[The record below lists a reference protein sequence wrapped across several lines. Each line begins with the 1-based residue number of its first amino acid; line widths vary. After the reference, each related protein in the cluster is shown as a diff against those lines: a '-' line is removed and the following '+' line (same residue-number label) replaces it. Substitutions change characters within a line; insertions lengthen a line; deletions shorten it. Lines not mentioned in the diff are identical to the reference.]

1 MKPDFKGIR
10 FSVFIYMFL
19 LSFGIITL
27 IILFQ
32 VVLIKPYYRNSKI
45 QTINSFINDLEYNI
59 IDNENINVDNID
71 KVTYSTLNNNFC
83 VLVFNKN
90 GKAIYNSDSLGEGC
104 LLTQNININGE
115 VVNPINNGLFMIDLF
130 NDDVEYQ
137 LSITNDKS
145 NQEMILYGEVIKNKL
160 ANYYV
165 FVNSPIEPFES
176 VTNFI
181 ASQYLLLILLVGVI
195 SFSLALF
202 LSNRLAKPIIK
213 MNHSAN
219 KLAGGN
225 YNTHFEGN
233 SYSEINELAETLN
246 DATYKLSKVD
256 ELRKD
261 LIANVSHDIKT
272 PLTMIKAYAEMI
284 IDISGDV
291 KEKREEHLN
300 VIIKEVDYL
309 DVLIKDMQELS
320 KMQAGYIV
328 INRMNVDL
336 VSIVKD
342 TILLFDALLDSR
354 HIKVVLEGVDSC
366 ITYVDGIKIQQV
378 IYNFLS
384 NAIKHSND
392 NSNIIINIIQNED
405 ITRLEVKDFGS
416 GIPSEDLAYVWDR
429 YYKIDKQFK
438 RNIDKSTGLGLAIV
452 KAILEA
458 HNAKYGVKSKINSG
472 SLFYFELTRELIDEE
487 NANEK

>member
-1 MKPDFKGIR
+1 
-10 FSVFIYMFL
+10 MFL

-45 QTINSFINDLEYNI
+45 QTINSYVNDLEYNI
-59 IDNENINVDNID
+59 IDNENINEKNID

-83 VLVFNKN
+83 VLVFNKSGN
-90 GKAIYNSDSLGEGC
+90 VIYNSDSLGEGC
-104 LLTQNININGE
+104 LLTQNIDINNEVINPTING
-115 VVNPINNGLFMIDLF
+115 VFMIDLF
-130 NDDVEYQ
+130 NGGEDYQ
-137 LSITNDKS
+137 LSLTNEKS
-145 NQEMILYGEVIKNKL
+145 NQEMILYGEVVKNKL

-181 ASQYLLLILLVGVI
+181 ASQYLLLIFLVGII

-202 LSNRLAKPIIK
+202 LSNRLASPIIK

-219 KLAGGN
+219 KLASGN
-225 YNTHFEGN
+225 YNTHFDN
-233 SYSEINELAETLN
+233 DSYSEINELADTLN

-291 KEKREEHLN
+291 KEKREEHLT

-320 KMQAGYIV
+320 KMQAGFIV
-328 INRMNVDL
+328 LNRTNVDL
-336 VSIVKD
+336 VSIVKN
-342 TILLFDALLDSR
+342 TITLFDALLESR
-354 HIKVVLEGVDSC
+354 KINVTLNAEDSC
-366 ITYVDGIKIQQV
+366 IIYVDGIKMQQV

-384 NAIKHSND
+384 NAINHSDD
-392 NSNIIINIIQNED
+392 NSNIKIKIIQNED
-405 ITRLEVKDFGS
+405 LTRLEVKDYGS
-416 GIPSEDLAYVWDR
+416 GISEKDLPYVWDR
-429 YYKIDKQFK
+429 YYKIDKKFK

-458 HNAKYGVKSKINSG
+458 HHTKYGVKSKLNHG
-472 SLFYFELTRELIDEE
+472 STFYFELNREIIDEE
-487 NANEK
+487 AVANEK

>member
-1 MKPDFKGIR
+1 
-10 FSVFIYMFL
+10 MFL

>member
-342 TILLFDALLDSR
+342 TVLLFDALLDSR